1 MRNMNVCGVIL
12 SICFAAMA
20 ADEAQVVKVPMHAVS
35 FEELKDWQIKTPAA
49 IKFDGT
55 LPLNDSAGKPI
66 TARVAPEG
74 VYVNLGMNGTKLMAA
89 GGIWN
94 VTATYPDGTTDSYR
108 YKLEKKDD
116 GLTVQSVQ
124 ARMGSFQGKPIALI
138 DVNSDGRFDNDGVD
152 QLVFDKTTVL
162 SPGDTMKIGN
172 DEWTVKISPSGNFVT
187 FSKGGDFGALLTVG
201 DGGLDS
207 ALAVLNGVR
216 AVLKLQPLKRDPE
229 LERIGALHI
238 KYMAKHG
245 IGHVEDKAAPEYS
258 ADGAKAGMGCVIS
271 GNPGDARS
279 GVVNLLDTFF
289 HRIAMLQSDLAVTGI
304 NNGDGFTTVNVH
316 NGAKKK
322 VEMKE
327 AFCYPPPD
335 AMNVRTGWNGR
346 EGPSPIPETPSGG
359 VGETVTITFPN
370 GQKVKNGAL
379 TLHEGGISGPSVESW
394 VSTPEKP
401 ADKMFGDNMNTICL
415 IAKTPLKSGTVYT
428 AEATADVDGKPFKKE
443 WTFTTMKGGGG
454 PHMRRQK

>member
-1 MRNMNVCGVIL
+1 MRFTALRTHVCVL
-12 SICFAAMA
+12 CFFAVASA
-20 ADEAQVVKVPMHAVS
+20 SAEDVVKVPMHAVS
-35 FEELKDWQIKTPAA
+35 FEELKDWQIKTPTEL
-49 IKFDGT
+49 KFDGS
-55 LPLNDSAGKPI
+55 LPLNDSSGKPI

-74 VYVNLGMNGTKLMAA
+74 VYVNLGMNGTKLMPA

-94 VTATYPDGTTDSYR
+94 VTATYSDNTTDSYR
-108 YKLEKKDD
+108 YKLDKKGD
-116 GLTVQSVQ
+116 GYTVVSVQ
-124 ARMGSFQGKPIALI
+124 ARLGTFQGKPIALI
-138 DVNSDGRFDNDGVD
+138 DVNSDGRFDGEGD
-152 QLVFDKTTVL
+152 QMVLDKTTVL
-162 SPGDTMKIGN
+162 NPGDPVKIGN
-172 DEWTVKISPSGNFVT
+172 DEWSVKISPSGNSIT
-187 FSKGGDFGALLTVG
+187 FSKGGDFGALLASG
-201 DGGLDS
+201 DGS
-207 ALAVLNGVR
+207 AEGALTVLNGVR

-245 IGHVEDKAAPEYS
+245 ITHVEDKAAPEYS

-279 GVVNLLDTFF
+279 GVINLLDTFF
-289 HRIAMLQSDLAVTGI
+289 HRISMLESDLAVTGI

-316 NGAKKK
+316 DGPKKK
-322 VEMKE
+322 VTMKE
-327 AFCYPPPD
+327 PFCYPPPD
-335 AMNVRTGWNGR
+335 ATNVRTGWNGR

-379 TLHEGGISGPSVESW
+379 TLHEGSLSGAAVDAW

-415 IAKTPLKSGTVYT
+415 IAKTPLKPGTIYV
-428 AEATADVDGKPFKKE
+428 AEATADIDGKPFKKE
-443 WTFTTMKGGGG
+443 WTFTTSKSRSG
-454 PHMRRQK
+454 PQMHRQK